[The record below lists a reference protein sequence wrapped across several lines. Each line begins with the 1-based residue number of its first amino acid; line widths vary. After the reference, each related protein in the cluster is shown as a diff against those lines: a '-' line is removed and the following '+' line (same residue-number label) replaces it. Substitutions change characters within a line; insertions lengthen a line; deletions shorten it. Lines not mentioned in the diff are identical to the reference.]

1 MVGMTTY
8 MVGMTTYMVG
18 MTDVLE
24 LMGDQDDS
32 PFTSN

>member
-1 MVGMTTY
+1 MTTY

-32 PFTSN
+32 PFTPN